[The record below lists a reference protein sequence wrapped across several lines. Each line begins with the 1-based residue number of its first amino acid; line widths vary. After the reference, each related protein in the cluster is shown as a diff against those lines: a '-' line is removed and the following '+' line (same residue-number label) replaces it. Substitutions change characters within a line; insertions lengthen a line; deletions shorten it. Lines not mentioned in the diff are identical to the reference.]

1 MRMVMRMVIM
11 VPMIMMNRGGNIVDC
26 VYTHKRGEAWGI
38 FKVVLM
44 MVLVGP
50 LMMMMMMMTRMTTL
64 AMMMTV
70 MLMTDENMCIL

>member
-1 MRMVMRMVIM
+1 MMVIM
-11 VPMIMMNRGGNIVDC
+11 VPMVMMNRWGNIVNC
-26 VYTHKRGEAWGI
+26 VYTHKRGEVWGI

-50 LMMMMMMMTRMTTL
+50 LMMMMTRMTTL